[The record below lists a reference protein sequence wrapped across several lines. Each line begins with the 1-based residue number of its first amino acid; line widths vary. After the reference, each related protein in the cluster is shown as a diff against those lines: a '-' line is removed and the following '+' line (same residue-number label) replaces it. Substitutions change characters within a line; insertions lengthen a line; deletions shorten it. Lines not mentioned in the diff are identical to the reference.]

1 MGFFVSGLRVSLFY
15 FVIKTVFIG
24 VFMWQQ
30 KTIRLKAK
38 SQGFHLVTAEILA
51 QLSEIQDYKIGLL
64 HLMLRHTS
72 AGLTLNENADPT
84 VRSDLN
90 EYMNRLVPENQA
102 YFEHTLEGIDDMPA
116 HIKSSLLGHQLMLP
130 ITDGSLNLGM
140 WQGIYLGE
148 YRVSAG
154 SREIFVTIQGA

>member
-1 MGFFVSGLRVSLFY
+1 
-15 FVIKTVFIG
+15 
-24 VFMWQQ
+24 MWQQ

-38 SQGFHLVTAEILA
+38 AQGFHLVTAEILA
-51 QLSEIQDYKIGLL
+51 QLAEIKAYKTGLV

-90 EYMNRLVPENQA
+90 EFMHRLVPENQH
-102 YFEHTLEGIDDMPA
+102 YFQHTLEGSDDMPA
-116 HIKSSLLGHQLMLP
+116 HIKSSLVGHQLMLP
-130 ITDGSLNLGM
+130 ITDGVLNLGM

-148 YRVSAG
+148 YRVDAG
-154 SREIFVTIQGA
+154 PRDVFVTIQGLK